1 MPIIRAGGT
10 KGSLYGDSS
19 YRTAAIRKQ
28 AIVNGQ
34 SKKQFQYPNDTNLMS
49 AENQAKKPLISEHHL
64 TKGSTNGSMEFIQAW
79 NPNGFI

>member
-1 MPIIRAGGT
+1 MPVIHAGGT
-10 KGSLYGDSS
+10 KGPLYGDAS

-34 SKKQFQYPNDTNLMS
+34 AKKKFQYPNDPDLLS
-49 AENQAKKPLISEHHL
+49 ADNQSKKPLISEHHL

>member
-1 MPIIRAGGT
+1 MPITRAGGT
-10 KGSLYGDSS
+10 KGSFYGDSS

-34 SKKQFQYPNDTNLMS
+34 AKKQFQNPTDSDLLS
-49 AENQAKKPLISEHHL
+49 ATNQAKKPLISEHHL
-64 TKGSTNGSMEFIQAW
+64 TKGSTNGSMEFFQAW